1 MMTDKMAYKKI
12 AYEPHPVSP
21 ERKRELN
28 AQGFKIVDIAFKP
41 DDAEPAQEVQQTE
54 QEPVRRGRKPK
65 DAE

>member
-1 MMTDKMAYKKI
+1 MAYKKI

-21 ERKRELN
+21 ERKREMN

-41 DDAEPAQEVQQTE
+41 ADAEQAQDVQHE

>member
-1 MMTDKMAYKKI
+1 MAYKKI

-28 AQGFKIVDIAFKP
+28 AQGYKIVDIAFKP
-41 DDAEPAQEVQQTE
+41 ADAEPVPAPDVQQE

>member
-1 MMTDKMAYKKI
+1 MAYKKI

-41 DDAEPAQEVQQTE
+41 ADVEPVQDVQPE

>member
-1 MMTDKMAYKKI
+1 MAYKEI

-28 AQGFKIVDIAFKP
+28 AKGFKIMDIVFKP
-41 DDAEPAQEVQQTE
+41 ADVEPAQDVQPE
-54 QEPVRRGRKPK
+54 QETVRRGRKPK